1 MIFRP
6 APWLP
11 LHQSLGVYPPP
22 PFDDR
27 ALGEHVQMQARSQP
41 DAVALQFHDLGITY
55 RELHELA
62 GKFANALKAQGIGK
76 GDVIGIHLPNVPQY
90 MVALVA
96 LSRIGAIGSGV
107 SPLMTPSEIAYQ
119 VRDANIKALVTL
131 DALAA
136 GVIGK
141 IGEMPAC
148 LKLVIV
154 TGGADHL
161 GKPCDDAPLIA
172 GVKTARYLDLLA
184 AAAAECPQEP
194 VSGDD
199 TFMIQYT
206 GGTTGPPKGA
216 MLSVRNLMY
225 NPLQSAAYAP
235 WVAGSEVLMS
245 AFPMFHAAGLSIHAA
260 CMRFGGRALLIPD
273 PRDVALICRQMQ
285 RFPPTRIAAV
295 PTLYQMLVDTPA
307 FRDVDF
313 SGLRI
318 ALSGAAPLPAEDR
331 RRIEEIIGPQ
341 KLADVFGM
349 TESGPVHVCNPPLRS
364 KPATVGIPVA
374 GADTRIV
381 DLETGTREM
390 PFGEPGEIITSGPHV
405 MKGYLNLPAESAR
418 ALRQLDSRTWLFTGD
433 VGIMDEQ
440 GYITL
445 CDRAKD
451 MLIVGG
457 YKVFSVEVED
467 KLKALACIAQSAI
480 IGAPD
485 TRRAGND
492 IVNLYVELT
501 PAAKARDPE
510 VVRAEI
516 LAFCRETMAA
526 FKVPKNVVFIEQMPL
541 TPVGK
546 LDKKV
551 LRALS
556 A

>member
-6 APWLP
+6 APWLA
-11 LHQSLGVYPPP
+11 LHKSLGLDPPP

-27 ALGEHVQMQARSQP
+27 PLALHVQLQAQSQP

-55 RELHELA
+55 RELDDLA
-62 GKFANALKAQGIGK
+62 GRLANAFKAQGVGK
-76 GDVIGIHLPNVPQY
+76 GDVIGLHLPNVPQY

-107 SPLMTPSEIAYQ
+107 SPLMAPSEIAFQ
-119 VRDANIKALVTL
+119 IRDANIGALLTL
-131 DALAA
+131 DTLAA
-136 GVIGK
+136 GVIGR
-141 IGEMPAC
+141 IGDMPGC
-148 LKLVIV
+148 LKTVIV

-161 GKPCDDAPLIA
+161 GKPCGEAPAIA
-172 GVKTARYLDLLA
+172 GAATVRYLDLLA
-184 AAAAECPQEP
+184 ASPAACPQEP
-194 VSGDD
+194 ARGDD

-206 GGTTGPPKGA
+206 GGTTGRPKGA

-235 WVAGSEVLMS
+235 WAGTGEVLMS
-245 AFPMFHAAGLSIHAA
+245 AFPMFHAAGLAVHAA

-285 RFPPTRIAAV
+285 RYAPTRIAAV

-313 SGLRI
+313 SRLKI
-318 ALSGAAPLPAEDR
+318 AISGAAPLPAADR
-331 RRIEEIIGPQ
+331 RRIEEIIGSD
-341 KLADVFGM
+341 KLSDAFGM
-349 TESGPVHVCNPPLRS
+349 TESGPVHVANPPMRC
-364 KPATVGIPVA
+364 KPAAVGIPVA
-374 GADTRIV
+374 AADTRIV

-390 PFGEPGEIITSGPHV
+390 PFGEPGEIITSGPQV

-418 ALRQLDSRTWLFTGD
+418 ALRELDGRTWLFTGD
-433 VGIMDEQ
+433 VGTMDEE
-440 GYITL
+440 GYITI

-467 KLKALACIAQSAI
+467 KLKSLACIAQSAV
-480 IGAPD
+480 IGSAD
-485 TRRAGND
+485 TRRPGND

-501 PAAKARDPE
+501 PQAKARDPE
-510 VVRAEI
+510 AVRTEI
-516 LAFCRETMAA
+516 IAFCRENMAA
-526 FKVPKNVVFIEQMPL
+526 FKVPKNVVLIEQMPL

-551 LRALS
+551 LRVRS